1 MWMDVNEMWVQNK
14 IEYEISVASS
24 IWKWQIYF
32 FFLFMNTIFWNTQ
45 MNKRKHK
52 FHWNDHSDSKNWVQ
66 NRLDFSGNESIEWTT
81 TIKKNELNRNT
92 HKITKQNWMWLKN
105 ESNQLQKKNSLN
117 EEQHNRIEEIRTDFA
132 LI

>member
-1 MWMDVNEMWVQNK
+1 
-14 IEYEISVASS
+14 
-24 IWKWQIYF
+24 
-32 FFLFMNTIFWNTQ
+32 MNN
-45 MNKRKHK
+45 N
-52 FHWNDHSDSKNWVQ
+52 N
-66 NRLDFSGNESIEWTT
+66 
-81 TIKKNELNRNT
+81 KKNELNRNT